1 MMIRPATALRNN
13 YDSMVKLS
21 TEKQEPIYL
30 TRNGEGEM
38 VFLPIGKRD
47 RRSWNCL
54 RKCCAGNRTN
64 WQAPRHILLLKCR
77 RRRRTCSVKVEWL
90 TEARAEYRQFLQY
103 YKTEVGLPY
112 AKKFADTI
120 LGSINQL
127 AEFPEMGA
135 VKYDTLMGKHDF
147 RALFIENYVC
157 VYRIESDTVYVYH
170 LADARKNYIYHI
182 FGME

>member
-1 MMIRPATALRNN
+1 M
-13 YDSMVKLS
+13 
-21 TEKQEPIYL
+21 
-30 TRNGEGEM
+30 
-38 VFLPIGKRD
+38 
-47 RRSWNCL
+47 
-54 RKCCAGNRTN
+54 
-64 WQAPRHILLLKCR
+64 
-77 RRRRTCSVKVEWL
+77 KVEWL
-90 TEARAEYRQFLQY
+90 TEARVEYRQFLQY

-135 VKYDTLMGKHDF
+135 VKYDTLMG
-147 RALFIENYVC
+147 